1 MAPAS
6 SASRL
11 PKMYLYIM
19 ISKKNNDASLSE
31 VHESV
36 DTTAKKKGWRRTLS
50 FLGPAYLVSVGYMD
64 PGNWATD
71 LAGGSKYGYTLIWV
85 LLMSNLMA
93 LLLQS
98 LSARLG
104 IVRGRDL
111 AQANRETYPKKMNFI
126 LWVLAE
132 IAIAATDLAEIL
144 GMAIGIQLLTG
155 LPLIWGVSITVLDTF
170 LLLYLQR
177 LGIRKMEAFIISLI
191 GVIGLCFLVNIIMAS
206 PQLHDVLQGLIPS
219 LPDAADLYAAKG
231 MTNALPKETALYL
244 AIGIIGAT
252 VMPHNLYL
260 HSALVQ
266 TRKIKKTKE
275 GIKQA
280 LKFSFIDSAVA
291 LNIAFLINAAILILA
306 ATVFFQT
313 GKTEV
318 AEISQAHELLSPMLG
333 SNFASTLFAIAL
345 IASGQSSTVTGT
357 LAGQI
362 VMEGYLRLRINPV
375 MRRLITRLIAI
386 IPAIIVIA
394 IFGEGEVD
402 SLLIFSQVILSLQ
415 LGFAV
420 IPLIH
425 FVSDKKTMGSFAIKP
440 WVQCLAWL
448 VASVLVYLNL
458 KMLMGEAV
466 DFFDTSNNMILKAVI
481 ASAGLFFVGLLV
493 YSIIFPLIAKN
504 KKTVSIKIHP
514 ETSIINELN
523 IPTFN
528 KIAIALDFSVNDEKL
543 LAYAIGQG
551 KEDTRYVLMHIV
563 ESASAKLFGD
573 ESDDYESRKDKETME
588 SYVAEMESRGYAVEG
603 FLGYKNRAKEIVRIA
618 KEVNADMLVMGAHGH
633 TAIKDFIYG
642 ETVNTVRHELKIPVL
657 IVNL

>member
-1 MAPAS
+1 MA
-6 SASRL
+6 R
-11 PKMYLYIM
+11 
-19 ISKKNNDASLSE
+19 NTDFDASLSE
-31 VHESV
+31 VHQSV
-36 DTTAKKKGWRRTLS
+36 DTTNLKKPGWRRILS
-50 FLGPAYLVSVGYMD
+50 FFGPAYLVSVGYMD

-111 AQANRETYPKKMNFI
+111 AQANRETYPRKMNFI

-155 LPLIWGVSITVLDTF
+155 LPLIWGVSITVFDTF

-177 LGIRKMEAFIISLI
+177 LGIRKMEAFIIGLIAVI
-191 GVIGLCFLVNIIMAS
+191 GVCFLVNIIMAD
-206 PQLHDVLQGLIPS
+206 PQLHDVLKGFIPS
-219 LPDAADLYAAKG
+219 LPEAKDLYAAKG
-231 MTNALPKETALYL
+231 MSNALPKETALYL

-266 TRKIKKTKE
+266 TRKIKKTDA

-280 LKFSFIDSAVA
+280 LKFSFIDSAIA

-318 AEISQAHELLSPMLG
+318 AEIKQAHELLSPMLG
-333 SNFASTLFAIAL
+333 SSFASTLFAIAL

-362 VMEGYLRLRINPV
+362 VMEGYLRLRINPI

-394 IFGEGEVD
+394 MFGEEEVD
-402 SLLIFSQVILSLQ
+402 SLLIFSQVVLSLQ

-440 WVQCLAWL
+440 IVQFFAWV

-458 KMLMGEAV
+458 KMLMGEAIG
-466 DFFDTSNNMILKAVI
+466 FFASSDSNI
-481 ASAGLFFVGLLV
+481 AKGIIGLAGLFFVGLLV
-493 YSIIFPLIAKN
+493 YSIIFPLLAKH
-504 KKTVSIKIHP
+504 KKSASILMHP
-514 ETSIINELN
+514 EVPALQN
-523 IPTFN
+523 IEVPVYK
-528 KIAIALDFSVNDEKL
+528 KIAVALDFSENDTKL
-543 LAYAIGQG
+543 IAYAIGQAQ
-551 KEDTRYVLMHIV
+551 KDSQFVLIHIV
-563 ESASAKLFGD
+563 ETATSILLGK
-573 ESDDYESRKDKETME
+573 ETDDYETKKDEERLSIFANQLKEKGFD
-588 SYVAEMESRGYAVEG
+588 ADGILGFRHRAVQSI
-603 FLGYKNRAKEIVRIA
+603 F
-618 KEVNADMLVMGAHGH
+618 
-633 TAIKDFIYG
+633 
-642 ETVNTVRHELKIPVL
+642 
-657 IVNL
+657 

>member
-1 MAPAS
+1 M
-6 SASRL
+6 
-11 PKMYLYIM
+11 KQVI
-19 ISKKNNDASLSE
+19 NNDNSLSE
-31 VHESV
+31 VHGSV
-36 DTTAKKKGWRRTLS
+36 DTTVKTKGWKKIFS

-111 AQANRETYPKKMNFI
+111 AQANRETYPKGINFI

-132 IAIAATDLAEIL
+132 IAIAATDLAEVL

-155 LPLIWGVSITVLDTF
+155 LPLIWGVSITVFDTF

-177 LGIRKMEAFIISLI
+177 LGIRKMEAFIIALI
-191 GVIGLCFLVNIIMAS
+191 AVIGFCFLINIIIAQ
-206 PQLHDVLQGLIPS
+206 PQLFDVLKGFIPS
-219 LPDAADLYAAKG
+219 LPEAKDLYAAKN
-231 MTNALPKETALYL
+231 MSNALPKETALYL

-266 TRKIKKTKE
+266 TRKIRRDKK
-275 GIKQA
+275 GIKEA
-280 LKFSFIDSAVA
+280 LKFSFIDSTIA

-306 ATVFFQT
+306 ATVFFKT
-313 GKTEV
+313 GRTDV
-318 AEISQAHELLSPMLG
+318 GEIKQAHELLSPMLG
-333 SNFASTLFAIAL
+333 STFASTLFAIAL

-362 VMEGYLRLRINPV
+362 VMEGYLRLRINPL
-375 MRRLITRLIAI
+375 MRRLITRLLAI

-394 IFGEGEVD
+394 IFGEDRVD

-425 FVSDKKTMGSFAIKP
+425 FTSDKKTMGEFAIKP
-440 WVQCLAWL
+440 LIKFLAWL
-448 VASVLVYLNL
+448 VASVLVYLNV
-458 KMLMGEAV
+458 KMVTGEAT
-466 DFFDTSNNMILKAVI
+466 DFFATSDSMTGKIVI
-481 ASAGLFFVGLLV
+481 IMAGLLFGALLI
-493 YSIIFPLIAKN
+493 YSIIFPLIS
-504 KKTVSIKIHP
+504 KKSIGSIQMHP
-514 ETSIINELN
+514 EITGLQN
-523 IPTFN
+523 IEIPVYR
-528 KIAIALDFSVNDEKL
+528 KIAVALDFSEKDAKL
-543 LAYAIGQG
+543 LAAAIGQA
-551 KEDTRYVLMHIV
+551 KEGTEFILIHIV
-563 ESASAKLFGD
+563 ESASAILLGD
-573 ESDDYESRKDKETME
+573 QTADYETQKDKERLDLFVTE
-588 SYVAEMESRGYAVEG
+588 LKEK
-603 FLGYKNRAKEIVRIA
+603 GYKAEGVLGFRHSAKEIVRIV
-618 KEVNADMLVMGAHGH
+618 KEENADILVVGAHGH
-633 TAIKDFIYG
+633 TGLKDFIYG
-642 ETVNTVRHELKIPVL
+642 ETVNAVRHELKIPVL
-657 IVNL
+657 VVTL